1 MKQIVC
7 TILCSLAV
15 GLPTVAQEN
24 DAQLQISTELSPE
37 IRAHMSTR
45 IDVPQYEAAMT
56 LYLRGEGG
64 DGIMLDLARSG
75 HRDAARVIGRECLRG
90 RMCATTRQES
100 HDLLVASAQTDPGSA
115 QELAAIYRDGLW
127 GGKAYPVD
135 AAKWLVHA
143 HKLGS
148 TSAVYMLE
156 GLPIDAVR
164 EAGGEYLL
172 PEPITP
178 DQQVASPA
186 QPQQDVVGTTAD
198 KDGLYTMS
206 ETEMTA
212 LADLLFGT
220 GGGNSPLGGP
230 TVLPWSDAES
240 GFPVFVDSTL
250 NNVGDAAASCYL
262 VASEDL
268 EGVLARI
275 EAGTNTF
282 SERVEM
288 QTYAMMM
295 EFYFETLGN
304 SELNGGAGKVIV
316 SIALD
321 DHKVSKS
328 KHADAGPSK
337 DFCKDNF
344 VSFMTDDAVARAE
357 AAQ

>member
-15 GLPTVAQEN
+15 GLPTAAQES
-24 DAQLQISTELSPE
+24 DGQLQLSTELSPE
-37 IRAHMSTR
+37 TRAHMSTR
-45 IDVPQYEAAMT
+45 IDVPQYEGAMA

-127 GGKAYPVD
+127 GGKAFPVD

-164 EAGGEYLL
+164 EAGAEYLL
-172 PEPITP
+172 PEPIAP
-178 DQQVASPA
+178 EQQTVSPA
-186 QPQQDVVGTTAD
+186 PQQEAAD
-198 KDGLYTMS
+198 MTEGDNGLYTMS
-206 ETEMTA
+206 ESEMTA

-220 GGGNSPLGGP
+220 GGGNVPLGGP
-230 TVLPWSDAES
+230 TVLPWSETES
-240 GFPVFVDSTL
+240 GFPVFVDSAL

-268 EGVLARI
+268 ERVLARI
-275 EAGTNTF
+275 QAGTNTS

-288 QTYAMMM
+288 ETDAMMM

-304 SELNGGAGKVIV
+304 SELNGGAGKVII

-328 KHADAGPSK
+328 KHPYAGPSK

-344 VSFMTDDAVARAE
+344 VSFMTDDAIARAE